1 MLQAKPL
8 PENNTVSARPEV
20 PSISAS
26 AVLAESTTLP
36 EGTPQCRGHDFA
48 SGSNE
53 IDSMMKSFLLT
64 GFQATNLGLAVQQVQ
79 EMRSWRLSDVEYKEG
94 VDDIALMSPDV
105 RKRIRARIFLAY
117 TSNQISCGQ
126 REVIRFLV
134 QNKMVDVIV
143 TTAGGIEE
151 DIIKC
156 LHPTYIG
163 EFNLSGRELRKN
175 GINRIGNLLL
185 PNKNYCDFEDW
196 FTPIINAMH
205 DEQDEKWKDYMSNS
219 TSSSSGSHSPLFM
232 WTPSKIIERL
242 GREINHV
249 DSVLYWAAVNDIPIF
264 CPALTDGSIGDM
276 FYFHSYKRSGFVI
289 DINEDIRKIND
300 LAVRSHCT
308 GQIIIGGGVA
318 KHHTCNANLMRNG
331 ADYSVYINTA
341 SDYDGSD
348 TGATPDEAIS
358 WGKIRGTAKPVKV
371 TADATIAF
379 PLIVA
384 STFAKD
390 VDAWKDTIKDCVCW
404 IDDIE

>member
-1 MLQAKPL
+1 MLEAKPL
-8 PENNTVSARPEV
+8 PDDNRVSSRSEI
-20 PSISAS
+20 PSVSAS

-36 EGTPQCRGHDFA
+36 EGTPKCRGHDFA
-48 SGSNE
+48 RDHND
-53 IDSMMKSFLLT
+53 IDSMMASFLST
-64 GFQATNLGLAVQQVQ
+64 GFQATNLGLATQQIK
-79 EMRSWRLSDVEYKEG
+79 EMRSWRLSDTEFKEG
-94 VDDIALMSPDV
+94 IDDEALMPLEV
-105 RKRIRARIFLAY
+105 RKRIRARIFLAF

-134 QNKMVDVIV
+134 QNKMVDVLV

-163 EFNLSGRELRKN
+163 EFNLSGRDLRKN

-196 FTPIINAMH
+196 FTPLINKMH
-205 DEQDEKWKDYMSNS
+205 DEQDEIWR
-219 TSSSSGSHSPLFM
+219 TTLAESSSSNEVRMLM

-242 GREINHV
+242 GREINNE
-249 DSVLYWAAVNDIPIF
+249 DSVLYWAALNNIPVF

-276 FYFHSYKRSGFVI
+276 FYFHSYKRSGFII
-289 DINEDIRKIND
+289 DINDDIRKIND

-331 ADYSVYINTA
+331 ADFSVFINTA
-341 SDYDGSD
+341 CDFDGSD

-358 WGKIRGTAKPVKV
+358 WGKIRGTASPVKV
-371 TADATIAF
+371 TAEASIVF

-390 VDAWKDTIKDCVCW
+390 VETWKESVEGCVCW
-404 IDDIE
+404 VDDIQ